1 METDSLTE
9 TLEDAGL
16 SPYQAAVYVALVD
29 LGTASAADV
38 ADASGIPNAR
48 VYDVI
53 DALAEREYIEKYE
66 QGTLKARA
74 HSPAEVLDDLRGKA
88 DRFEAAA
95 DEIEDRWEQP
105 SLERSSASI
114 VKQFQTVIDRAR
126 LFIERAETRVYLSAT
141 PEHIERLREPL
152 RRAHERGVVV
162 SVLVYTG
169 ANGDPPTPESV
180 AGLCREARYRRLPA
194 PFVASVDRQSAC
206 FSHHPEAVNQYGV
219 LVNDEE
225 YTFVF
230 HWFFMTCLWEQGTP
244 IYSERRGTPPIEYV
258 DIRQLVREARPII
271 ESGATVT
278 VRVEG
283 TDLATGEPRTITGTV
298 EGVQSVAE
306 GKESDP
312 QVAGQVMLDV
322 DTGDERVSVG
332 GWNAVVEDVEATRLV
347 VTDVEDADDYPPL
360 RSGAETAEEPGE

>member
-16 SPYQAAVYVALVD
+16 SPYQAAAYVALVD
-29 LGTASAADV
+29 LGTASATDI
-38 ADASGIPNAR
+38 ADASGVPNAR

-74 HSPAEVLDDLRGKA
+74 HSPAEVLDDLRNRA
-88 DRFEAAA
+88 DRFETAA
-95 DEIEDRWEQP
+95 DEIEERWEQP
-105 SLERSSASI
+105 PLERSSASI

-126 LFIERAETRVYLSAT
+126 LFIERAETRVYLSVT
-141 PEHIERLREPL
+141 PDHLERLRDSL
-152 RRAHERGVVV
+152 RDAHERGVVV
-162 SVLVYTG
+162 HLLVY
-169 ANGDPPTPESV
+169 ADSDGDPPPPESV
-180 AGLCREARYRRLPA
+180 AGLCQEARYRRLPA

-206 FSHHPEAVNQYGV
+206 FSHHPDAVNQYGV

-230 HWFFMTCLWEQGTP
+230 HWFFMTCLWVHGTP
-244 IYSERRGTPPIEYV
+244 IHTEGRGTPPIEYV

-278 VRVEG
+278 VRIEG
-283 TDLATGEPRTITGTV
+283 TDLNAGEPRTITGTV
-298 EGVQSVAE
+298 EGVRSVVE

-322 DTGDERVSVG
+322 DTGEERVSVG

-347 VTDVEDADDYPPL
+347 ITDIEDADGYPPL
-360 RSGAETAEEPGE
+360 RPGTETAEEPGE